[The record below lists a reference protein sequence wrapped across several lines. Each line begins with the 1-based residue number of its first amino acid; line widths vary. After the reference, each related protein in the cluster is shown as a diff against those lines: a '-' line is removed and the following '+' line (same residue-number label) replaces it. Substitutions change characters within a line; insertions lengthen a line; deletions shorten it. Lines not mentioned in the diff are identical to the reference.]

1 VAQINTQ
8 LLLDVLDPP
17 DVEQTEFGP
26 DMKRWLSNIVDVI
39 NSNMNSISNAF
50 EFLITSQGIDVGGS
64 GAGPITVSVIGL
76 TPSGFVRVNLI
87 STTNPNITIASV
99 VPGTNSF
106 AITFSADPGA
116 SAIIVYQAFIANP
129 QA

>member
-1 VAQINTQ
+1 MAQINTQ